1 MALYN
6 LKKRTMLELSDDL
19 ANEIKEGIEIH
30 VHEILPFYFC
40 IIFLSNLSL
49 TDKIVERLHNF
60 SVEKSRK
67 FIRIYKVK
75 NTDFLQRELHNRATM
90 RVQVLLLNS
99 DFRRH
104 IWKNY
109 DSLTKNPSRWKNRL
123 ARNNQHHFII
133 EASDRIRIL
142 LLHY

>member
-1 MALYN
+1 
-6 LKKRTMLELSDDL
+6 MLELSDDL

-75 NTDFLQRELHNRATM
+75 NADFLQRELHNRATM

-104 IWKNY
+104 I
-109 DSLTKNPSRWKNRL
+109 
-123 ARNNQHHFII
+123 
-133 EASDRIRIL
+133 
-142 LLHY
+142 